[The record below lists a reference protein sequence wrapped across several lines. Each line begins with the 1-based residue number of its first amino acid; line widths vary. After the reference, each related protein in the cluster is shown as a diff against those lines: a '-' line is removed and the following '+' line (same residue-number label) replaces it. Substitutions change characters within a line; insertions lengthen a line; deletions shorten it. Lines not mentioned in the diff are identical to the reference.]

1 MTEILVSLGALIAL
15 VLGAWGKG
23 RYDARQ
29 DAKAERAKAI
39 DKALATREAIDDEVQ
54 NDPHL
59 AQRARDSGLLRPGGK

>member
-29 DAKAERAKAI
+29 DAKKADQARQAETKERMDAVVAD
-39 DKALATREAIDDEVQ
+39 DKPDD
-54 NDPHL
+54 
-59 AQRARDSGLLRPGGK
+59 ARDWLRERGQ

>member
-29 DAKAERAKAI
+29 DVKKADQARQAETKERMDAVVAD
-39 DKALATREAIDDEVQ
+39 DKPDD
-54 NDPHL
+54 
-59 AQRARDSGLLRPGGK
+59 ARDWLRERGK